1 MFRKAVLAIFVAS
14 ILGGC
19 ASVPMESK
27 EASAQ
32 AKRFE
37 VPADGNAGLY
47 VYRDSIVGQ
56 ALKKD
61 IWVND
66 DCLGESA
73 SGVFFYRQ
81 LPGDEKYT
89 ISTESEFSPNS
100 LSLLLERG
108 KNYFVRQYIK
118 LGVFV
123 GGADLEVV
131 EPEKAKTNIS
141 KLELAKSGTC
151 SGPLKD
157 PADSNASD
165 SKKPA

>member
-1 MFRKAVLAIFVAS
+1 MFKKTLLVMGVVS

-32 AKRFE
+32 AKRFDAPE
-37 VPADGNAGLY
+37 DGNAGLY
-47 VYRDSIVGQ
+47 VYRDSFIGK

-61 IWVND
+61 IWIND

-73 SGVFFYRQ
+73 SDVFFYTQ
-81 LPGDEKYT
+81 LPGDQEHK

-100 LSLLLERG
+100 VRLMLERG

-118 LGVFV
+118 FGAFV
-123 GGADLEVV
+123 GGADLEVI
-131 EPEKAKTNIS
+131 EPEKAQASIA

-151 SGPLKD
+151 SGPLKAS
-157 PADSNASD
+157 ADSSASD
-165 SKKPA
+165 KL

>member
-1 MFRKAVLAIFVAS
+1 MFKKALLVVGVAS

-32 AKRFE
+32 AKRFD

-47 VYRDSIVGQ
+47 VYRDSFGGK

-66 DCLGESA
+66 DCIGESA
-73 SGVFFYRQ
+73 SDVFFYTQ
-81 LPGDEKYT
+81 LPGDKEHT

-100 LSLLLERG
+100 MRLLLERG

-118 LGVFV
+118 LGAFV
-123 GGADLEVV
+123 GGADLEVI
-131 EPEKAKTNIS
+131 EPEKAKTSIS

-151 SGPLKD
+151 SGPLKAI
-157 PADSNASD
+157 ADSDATDN
-165 SKKPA
+165 K

>member
-1 MFRKAVLAIFVAS
+1 
-14 ILGGC
+14 
-19 ASVPMESK
+19 MESK

-32 AKRFE
+32 AKRFD

-47 VYRDSIVGQ
+47 VYRDSFVGK

-73 SGVFFYRQ
+73 SDVFFYTQ
-81 LPGDEKYT
+81 LPGDKEHT

-100 LSLLLERG
+100 MRLLLERG

-118 LGVFV
+118 LGAFV
-123 GGADLEVV
+123 GGADLEVI
-131 EPEKAKTNIS
+131 EPEKAKASIT
-141 KLELAKSGTC
+141 KLGLAKSGTC
-151 SGPLKD
+151 SGPLQAI
-157 PADSNASD
+157 ADSDATD
-165 SKKPA
+165 KK